1 MQQQFDNS
9 IHNDSL
15 LSDVTDHW
23 AVVISPSTTWANYRH
38 QADAFSMYQLL
49 RQYGYDDDH
58 IVLIVEDNLAYSQE
72 NKDFPGQIFV
82 ERGDPLSWG
91 FIGKDVRENA
101 VVDYHFS
108 QLTPDDIADIMQG
121 RQSERLP
128 HVIHPDSTS
137 NVFFFWSG
145 HGGMNGGPL
154 WGNEDSKVYFGK
166 DRIRSI
172 VEEMAGT
179 AAANNSQ
186 FSILRSA
193 TSGDASLAKN
203 SQFKKYRRM
212 MFALETCY
220 SGQWGEALTELPDL
234 LVLTAANAYETSK
247 ADIFDQQ
254 LGVYLSN
261 AFSRTFRSKVSK
273 TSNVT
278 LYDLYRELFK
288 TTNGSHVTIYNN
300 DKYGSVYTETMQE
313 YFPMRTTSALTRMF
327 LK

>member
-203 SQFKKYRRM
+203 SQFLDMLPNVPIGIFPEHEFEGEEVEDISDCTFFLYTDGLNEAENRQQEQFGNKRLFDILGNSHFDSARQLVDTLEAEVEKHRNGAEPNDDLTM
-212 MFALETCY
+212 MCLRIQK
-220 SGQWGEALTELPDL
+220 G
-234 LVLTAANAYETSK
+234 TA
-247 ADIFDQQ
+247 
-254 LGVYLSN
+254 
-261 AFSRTFRSKVSK
+261 
-273 TSNVT
+273 
-278 LYDLYRELFK
+278 
-288 TTNGSHVTIYNN
+288 
-300 DKYGSVYTETMQE
+300 
-313 YFPMRTTSALTRMF
+313 
-327 LK
+327 